1 MSPKR
6 IGQRFLDYKK
16 ALRRLKEVLL
26 EDTAKTDAIID
37 GTIQRFEFCFELAW
51 KLLKDVLH
59 YDGIEVSSPRA
70 IIKESF
76 QKEFIVDGENW
87 MEMLNDRNKTSHLYD
102 EQEALHIYKK
112 IKEQYYALLES
123 FEKDVSVRVMK
134 IQNEEGENFLK

>member
-26 EDTAKTDAIID
+26 EDPAKTDAIID

-70 IIKESF
+70 VIKESF

-87 MEMLNDRNKTSHLYD
+87 IAMLNDRNKTSHLYD

-112 IKEQYYALLES
+112 IKEQYCALLEN
-123 FEKDVSVRVMK
+123 FEKDVSGRVMK
-134 IQNEEGENFLK
+134 IQNEEGENSLK